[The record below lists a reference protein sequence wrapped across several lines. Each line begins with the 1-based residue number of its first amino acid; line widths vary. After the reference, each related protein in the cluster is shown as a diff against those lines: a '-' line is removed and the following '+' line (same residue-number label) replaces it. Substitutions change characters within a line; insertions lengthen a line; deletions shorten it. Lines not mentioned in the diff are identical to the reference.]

1 MLSSSLV
8 VCGSKTPR
16 FIKEQEANGFLTGL
30 LWVKSPFE
38 RIPIL
43 GIIIER
49 YKINEIV
56 KKFLLNVINAF
67 TKAQIYLPC
76 LRTIH

>member
-1 MLSSSLV
+1 MLSSSWV
-8 VCGSKTPR
+8 VCGSKTSR
-16 FIKEQEANGFLTGL
+16 FIKEQEASGFLTGL

-38 RIPIL
+38 GIPIL

-49 YKINEIV
+49 YKMNEIV

-67 TKAQIYLPC
+67 TEAKIYLQC